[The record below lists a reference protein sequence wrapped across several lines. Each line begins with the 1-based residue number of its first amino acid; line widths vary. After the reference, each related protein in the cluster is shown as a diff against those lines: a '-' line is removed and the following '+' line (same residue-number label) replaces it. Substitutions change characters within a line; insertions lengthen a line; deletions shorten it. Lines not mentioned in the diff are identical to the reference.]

1 MQDRITNILQRHLIK
16 IDETIRAQ
24 EEMKEHKQ
32 KTFDE
37 IQSYFTELQARLQQR
52 QEQLLKDY

>member
-37 IQSYFTELQARLQQR
+37 IQSYFAELQARL
-52 QEQLLKDY
+52 